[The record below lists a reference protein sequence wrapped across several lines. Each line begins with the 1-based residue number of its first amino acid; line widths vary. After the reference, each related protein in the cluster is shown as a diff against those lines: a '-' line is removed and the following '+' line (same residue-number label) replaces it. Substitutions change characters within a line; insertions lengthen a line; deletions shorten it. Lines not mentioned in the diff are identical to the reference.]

1 MRGKTYSTRTIS
13 TCNSLFCF
21 SYDMY
26 LCCLRTN
33 NHKPTRAQISM
44 MPIGTPRVP
53 YRTPGEG
60 TWQWVDLWNA
70 LVSCYLYAIIHERPV
85 GLLSQRWHPLSHRWI
100 VLLFSSSY
108 FGPQTK
114 LLNLSVFSITPPF
127 LGNDLVGCFVNSDIH
142 CFPWT
147 YFSMYL
153 KRWIET
159 STPLLPL

>member
-1 MRGKTYSTRTIS
+1 
-13 TCNSLFCF
+13 
-21 SYDMY
+21 
-26 LCCLRTN
+26 
-33 NHKPTRAQISM
+33 M

-85 GLLSQRWHPLSHRWI
+85 

-142 CFPWT
+142 CFP
-147 YFSMYL
+147 
-153 KRWIET
+153 
-159 STPLLPL
+159 